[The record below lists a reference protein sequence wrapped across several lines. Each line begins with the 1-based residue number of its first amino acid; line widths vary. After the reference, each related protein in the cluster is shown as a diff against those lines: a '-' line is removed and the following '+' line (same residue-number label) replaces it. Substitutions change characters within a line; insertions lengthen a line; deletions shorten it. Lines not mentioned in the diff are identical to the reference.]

1 MHRLRLT
8 NIFAL
13 LVVVLMISGCMAVS
27 LIPAALTVGAAV
39 SDSKLAN
46 EADASSKQSIEEK
59 RNYQTRKFLET
70 DNDAI
75 LKTLIP
81 TLMSMGFTKVD
92 YDSANGVGI
101 ASGYS
106 YSMSWTFRKY
116 QNNTYLRVSLISI
129 EEKNIRVNWSGAL
142 NKIQKNASNK
152 EYLDFWNSL
161 GQVSFLR
168 TIQLQPQELF

>member
-13 LVVVLMISGCMAVS
+13 LVVVLMISGCAVGF
-27 LIPAALTVGAAV
+27 IVAAV
-39 SDSKLAN
+39 SDSNLEK
-46 EADASSKQSIEEK
+46 EARASPKQSIEEK
-59 RNYQTRKFLET
+59 RNYQTRRFLET

-75 LKTLIP
+75 LKTLIS
-81 TLMSMGFTKVD
+81 TLMSMGFTNID
-92 YDSANGVGI
+92 YDPSTGVGS
-101 ASGYS
+101 ARGFS

-116 QNNTYLRVSLISI
+116 QNNTYLRVSLIS
-129 EEKNIRVNWSGAL
+129 NIRINWSGAI
-142 NKIQKNASNK
+142 KIIQKNASNK